1 MDVSITYT
9 YSIMSLITEIIE
21 MGAVARRAFRIARS
35 LNLTKMLRKRKHS
48 SGAKYSLVGDRVLV
62 VDGLKTREDSHV
74 AYAAVE
80 LKDRGSVSMDSIVS
94 DLHPY
99 FEKMAMSMDL
109 RNYKQFSSLDASGI
123 LLKDINDNAPYGL
136 SAGLIISGTYPNMDY
151 HRKEDSE
158 YYDVDPIE
166 CESGRKNH
174 LIPKEVIKSADW
186 SMYVNDSEWD
196 A

>member
-1 MDVSITYT
+1 MDGSITHT
-9 YSIMSLITEIIE
+9 DSIMSLITEIIE
-21 MGAVARRAFRIARS
+21 MGAVARKGFRILRS
-35 LNLTKMLRKRKHS
+35 LNLTKMLRKRNHS
-48 SGAKYSLVGDRVLV
+48 SGTKYSLVGDRVLV

-99 FEKMAMSMDL
+99 FEKMAMSLDL
-109 RNYKQFSSLDASGI
+109 RDYKQFSSIDASKI

-136 SAGLIISGTYPNMDY
+136 SAGLTVAGTYPHVDY
-151 HRKEDSE
+151 YRDGDSQ
-158 YYDVDPIE
+158 YYDADPIE
-166 CESGRKNH
+166 SASGRKNH

-186 SMYVNDSEWD
+186 TMCFSDPEWD